1 MYYLRFNLHLQLK
14 GKERGW
20 RRQKIKLSGILQ
32 ETLLRLP
39 WSVCSPHPETCAA
52 REDECS
58 VSNEGLVQTMH
69 FTYTECPCAFSTGL
83 KSPGPWGRH
92 CQRDPQALIHD
103 GHGAASTV
111 GTPLHINHWKSTL
124 HAAFALHTGPK
135 AGGVQHE
142 QQHNAQIL
150 TWMLL
155 FVSKFP
161 QMKQVW
167 LLISPIL
174 LFGPNL
180 TGNLLWVR
188 AQHEIER
195 KLSKAPSTSVL
206 LERSSVLFQPQFKPN
221 LGLNLTIYCIL
232 RD

>member
-1 MYYLRFNLHLQLK
+1 MANIK
-14 GKERGW
+14 GSSYVLPAFQSTLAAQRKRKRLEETENKAVRNITGDPP
-20 RRQKIKLSGILQ
+20 QAAMKCMLS
-32 ETLLRLP
+32 
-39 WSVCSPHPETCAA
+39 SPRTCAA

-92 CQRDPQALIHD
+92 CQRDPQTLIHD

-111 GTPLHINHWKSTL
+111 GTPLHINHWKCTL

-150 TWMLL
+150 TECCYLL
-155 FVSKFP
+155 ANFPKWSRSGCWFP
-161 QMKQVW
+161 QSYCLVQIWQEIYFGSGHNMK
-167 LLISPIL
+167 
-174 LFGPNL
+174 
-180 TGNLLWVR
+180 
-188 AQHEIER
+188 
-195 KLSKAPSTSVL
+195 
-206 LERSSVLFQPQFKPN
+206 
-221 LGLNLTIYCIL
+221 
-232 RD
+232 